1 MLVQVFYNNIL
12 SLPICLPLAWFRGE
26 LPAVFD
32 DPLLHGASLPP
43 AVGIRA
49 VVASQHKAMVAAGP
63 DAKSFMYCALFSGV
77 VGFVLNLASFWC
89 NQVRSHSHLSPRA
102 CG

>member
-1 MLVQVFYNNIL
+1 MQVFYNNIL

-32 DPLLHGASLPP
+32 DPLLHGALPLP
-43 AVGIRA
+43 LPQPQRQASSRA
-49 VVASQHKAMVAAGP
+49 VAAGP

-89 NQVRSHSHLSPRA
+89 NQVRSHSQPPPL
-102 CG
+102 

>member
-1 MLVQVFYNNIL
+1 
-12 SLPICLPLAWFRGE
+12 
-26 LPAVFD
+26 
-32 DPLLHGASLPP
+32 
-43 AVGIRA
+43 
-49 VVASQHKAMVAAGP
+49 MVAAGP

-89 NQVRSHSHLSPRA
+89 NQVRSHSQLSPRP